1 MITITILLIKS
12 FVTNLVLYFFLKKSK
27 DAELLYI
34 AKDVVMFKEH
44 PLDQPPQIIRFLRQ
58 YIIGRYATSFIVFI
72 LLYILLLLFVTIK
85 AIVLISFKIF
95 RIRMEVNPL
104 S

>member
-12 FVTNLVLYFFLKKSK
+12 FVTNFILYFFLKKSR

-34 AKDVVMFKEH
+34 VKDVVMFKEH
-44 PLDQPPQIIRFLRQ
+44 PLDQPPQIIKFLRQ
-58 YIIGRYATSFIVFI
+58 YIIGRYITSFIIFI
-72 LLYILLLLFVTIK
+72 LLYILILLFVTIK

-95 RIRMEVNPL
+95 RIQIETETIP
-104 S
+104 